1 MEQTG
6 STRKKEHMTFVL
18 NKCNAARGTGY
29 HFHVFFEKLIW
40 GREILSPEPAEIA
53 ECIFPV
59 LFHPADLFE
68 DLCKALF
75 PSVVRVSMGF

>member
-1 MEQTG
+1 
-6 STRKKEHMTFVL
+6 
-18 NKCNAARGTGY
+18 
-29 HFHVFFEKLIW
+29 LIW